1 MFRSCIGVKR
11 CLWYPFQLVERV
23 VEISLC
29 GPSVLYSC
37 SGKENSNHSCCR
49 CDLLSPWGSYLR
61 CDVTCS
67 NLLYCSWIL
76 ISMLYKCTLP
86 LEPAQLKLE
95 VALFIVLTRH
105 VNYNTMYLWW
115 PTHNLSLKSVPK
127 IRYPRVKWTQRKHQ
141 ILETAGERRSICN
154 IVGALTR
161 TSCLQRKSLLKDLKM
176 GNRTVAKSQVPI
188 LKCLLRNSASSCYCP
203 SHAAIETRSP
213 DFLPNRESWYL
224 RKSAM
229 SRQSKSAPCPT
240 RPTQRKE
247 QE

>member
-127 IRYPRVKWTQRKHQ
+127 IRYPAHITNTSRKWTRPHPTAQTFWFRSVETLSIYRSQ
-141 ILETAGERRSICN
+141 IRILSSTVQSWKEDADSYQELNG
-154 IVGALTR
+154 
-161 TSCLQRKSLLKDLKM
+161 LKE
-176 GNRTVAKSQVPI
+176 S
-188 LKCLLRNSASSCYCP
+188 
-203 SHAAIETRSP
+203 TRS
-213 DFLPNRESWYL
+213 LKRLVNGAQ
-224 RKSAM
+224 SAILLGH
-229 SRQSKSAPCPT
+229 
-240 RPTQRKE
+240 
-247 QE
+247 